1 MEKSSFFNSVS
12 HDRRY
17 SAEDWAAYFASFIS
31 NGVFAKPSNS
41 LQVMVSSGMKI
52 TIKEGAGFINGY
64 YYRNTTDLIKTL
76 SVADGVYNRIDRIVL
91 RWSLTDRN
99 ITVNVLKGSVA
110 TAPKAPAVTRNAEVY
125 ELALA
130 DVYIGAGITAV
141 TQSNI
146 TDRRAN
152 SSLCGFV
159 TGVVNQFD
167 FSTLTAQFDAFFAEY
182 QAQIVTDYNS
192 FNATMDEFESD
203 ARADFTV
210 WFNNLKYILD
220 GDVAG
225 HLQNEIDAINSSVNN
240 IQTEQISNGAVTREK
255 MASNALHSPVKY
267 LTSANANYTITPDD
281 DGFTLVT
288 NNTNTDFVITLNND
302 SADVSFPQGMEVA
315 IYWMWAKS
323 VTLVTSDVII
333 YIRGEGDMVN
343 KSFSIP
349 EKHIMIALKKI
360 GMYNTRRIW
369 SLLGDVEVV
378 S

>member
-41 LQVMVSSGMKI
+41 LQVMVSAGMKI
-52 TIKEGAGFINGY
+52 TIKAGSGFINGY
-64 YYRNTTDLIKTL
+64 YYRNTTDLTKTL

-99 ITVNVLKGSVA
+99 ITINVLKGTVA
-110 TAPKAPAVTRNAEVY
+110 AAPKAPALTRNAEVY

-130 DVYIGAGITAV
+130 DIYIGAGITAV

-159 TGVVNQFD
+159 TGVVDQFD
-167 FSTLTAQFDAFFAEY
+167 FSTLTAQFEAFFAEY
-182 QAQIVTDYNS
+182 RAQIVADYNS
-192 FNATMDEFESD
+192 FNAAMDQFESD
-203 ARADFTV
+203 AQDDFTV

-225 HLQNEIDAINSSVNN
+225 HLQNEIDAINTSVNN
-240 IQTEQISNGAVTREK
+240 IQTEQISNGTVTRAK
-255 MASNALHSPVKY
+255 LAGDALHSPVKY
-267 LTSANANYTITPDD
+267 INAGNASYTITADD
-281 DGFTLVT
+281 DGKTLAA
-288 NNTNTDFVITLNND
+288 NALSGNFEINLAK
-302 SADVSFPQGMEVA
+302 SADLPIGMEIA
-315 IYWMWAKS
+315 IYWLFAASLKI
-323 VTLVTSDVII
+323 TTSGGVAVKIP
-333 YIRGEGDMVN
+333 GEELLVN
-343 KSFSIP
+343 KTFSIP
-349 EKHIMIALKKI
+349 EKNTMVALKKMTTTS
-360 GMYNTRRIW
+360 GYDYW
-369 SLLGDVEVV
+369 SLLGNVEVV

>member
-41 LQVMVSSGMKI
+41 LQVMVSAGMKI
-52 TIKEGAGFINGY
+52 TIKAGSGFINGY
-64 YYRNTTDLIKTL
+64 YYRNTTDLTKTL

-99 ITVNVLKGSVA
+99 ITINVLKGTVA
-110 TAPKAPAVTRNAEVY
+110 AAPKAPALTRNAEVY

-130 DVYIGAGITAV
+130 DIYIGAGITAV

-159 TGVVNQFD
+159 TGVVDQFD
-167 FSTLTAQFDAFFAEY
+167 FSTLTTQFEAFFAEY
-182 QAQIVTDYNS
+182 RAQIVVDYNS
-192 FNATMDEFESD
+192 FNAAMDQFESD
-203 ARADFTV
+203 AQDDFTV

-225 HLQNEIDAINSSVNN
+225 HLQNEIDAINTSVNN
-240 IQTEQISNGAVTREK
+240 IQTEQISDGSVTRAK
-255 MASNALHSPVKY
+255 LAGDALYSPITYITSDTAITANDIGKTYRTGGSNSGTALTLTQDVSSQLPIGTEIAFLIWSGRNGRFVFDGVSVAVQGNTSP
-267 LTSANANYTITPDD
+267 
-281 DGFTLVT
+281 LVSPT
-288 NNTNTDFVITLNND
+288 FVIEKYCMVAIKKILND
-302 SADVSFPQGMEVA
+302 SN
-315 IYWMWAKS
+315 
-323 VTLVTSDVII
+323 
-333 YIRGEGDMVN
+333 GD
-343 KSFSIP
+343 S
-349 EKHIMIALKKI
+349 
-360 GMYNTRRIW
+360 W
-369 SLLGDVEVV
+369 LLTGNVEVEA
-378 S
+378 